1 MSTSHSVWYRAV
13 THLILI
19 GTAFFWGINPMVMKV
34 GMQELHPVPF
44 NALRL
49 SVGLI
54 AALIQLLV
62 SRSWQPVRRQD
73 LPRFL
78 VVAVAGFFLFQ
89 FCYSFGVDYTS
100 ASVGSIILGTLPI
113 QVAIITKLFR
123 IETLSLNKTLGILA
137 TFAGVVFIALG
148 KHGGL
153 GLAGTYVFGV
163 VLLAVAEFGYGIY
176 TVFLRP
182 LTHRY
187 SIYQIIFIVMS
198 VALTP
203 FILMSL
209 PAFGLRVFIDLQPVT
224 WFSAAFSGIFA
235 LALGNTLWSFGIK
248 RIGSTNA
255 SVYGNLPP
263 VFGILAGI
271 LVLNETLSPMQ
282 LLGALIILGGVALV
296 NKKTAAEA
304 GAPADPQAANQAGT
318 EGVSE

>member
-1 MSTSHSVWYRAV
+1 MSTSQSAWYRAV

-62 SRSWQPVRRQD
+62 SRSWQPVRRED

-113 QVAIITKLFR
+113 QVAIITKLFS

-137 TFAGVVFIALG
+137 TFGGVVFIALG

-163 VLLAVAEFGYGIY
+163 VLLAVAEFGYGVY

-182 LTHRY
+182 LTDRY

-209 PAFGLRVFIDLQPVT
+209 PAFGLAAFTGLQPVT

-271 LVLNETLSPMQ
+271 LVLNETLSTMQ
-282 LLGALIILGGVALV
+282 VLGALIILGGVALV
-296 NKKTAAEA
+296 NKK
-304 GAPADPQAANQAGT
+304 PADPQAGRQAET

>member
-1 MSTSHSVWYRAV
+1 MNSSHTFAYRAV

-49 SVGLI
+49 SVGLV
-54 AALIQLLV
+54 AAFLQLLI
-62 SRSWQPVRRQD
+62 SRSWKPVRRED

-113 QVAIITKLFR
+113 QVAIITKVFR
-123 IETLSLNKTLGILA
+123 IEVLSLNKTLGILA
-137 TFAGVVFIALG
+137 TFAGVIFIALG

-153 GLAGTYVFGV
+153 GMGSTYAFGV
-163 VLLAVAEFGYGIY
+163 VLLAIAEFGYGVY

-182 LTHRY
+182 LTARY

-209 PAFGLRVFIDLQPVT
+209 PAFGLATFAGLRPIT
-224 WFSAAFSGIFA
+224 WFSASFSGIFA

-271 LVLNETLSPMQ
+271 IVLKETLSPMQ
-282 LLGALIILGGVALV
+282 LLGALIILGGVSLV
-296 NKKTAAEA
+296 NKKPATDT
-304 GAPADPQAANQAGT
+304 GAPADLQAADQAET

>member
-54 AALIQLLV
+54 AAFIQLLV
-62 SRSWQPVRRQD
+62 SRSWQPVRRED

-163 VLLAVAEFGYGIY
+163 VLLAVAEFGYGVY

-182 LTHRY
+182 LTDRY

-209 PAFGLRVFIDLQPVT
+209 PAFGLAVFTGLQPVT

-296 NKKTAAEA
+296 NKKPVSQTNA
-304 GAPADPQAANQAGT
+304 QAASVAET